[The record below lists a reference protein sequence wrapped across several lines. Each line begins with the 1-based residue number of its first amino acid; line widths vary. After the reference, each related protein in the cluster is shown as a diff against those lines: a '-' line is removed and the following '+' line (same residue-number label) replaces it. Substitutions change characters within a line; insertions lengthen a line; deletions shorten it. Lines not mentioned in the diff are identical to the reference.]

1 MVDPELLARLPLT
14 AILSLT
20 TRRVLAKSVSIRNYP
35 TGNVLWTA
43 GTRIDY
49 LAVVLEGRVR
59 VVGEARGR
67 QHVVHTEGPGGT
79 LGEVPLF
86 TLGATP
92 ATAIAAEPTR
102 CLILTR
108 RAIEGAM
115 VAQPEF
121 HGFSSAYGR
130 RVRLLVERLDRLA
143 LESTR
148 MRLAGLLL
156 TAHEMAGRDTV
167 SLGMTQT
174 ALAEELSTV
183 REVVVR
189 TLREFRDAGLIAA
202 AGRGRV
208 RLRHSCIAEGGSARA
223 RISLA
228 GKRAP
233 GTPWPSGHPFRS
245 QLSHSANALR
255 RAAHALGRIVSLTMS
270 FSTRIVAGRHHA

>member
-20 TRRVLAKSVSIRNYP
+20 TRRVLAKSVSIRDYP

-49 LAVVLEGRVR
+49 LAVVLKGRVR

-115 VAQPEF
+115 FAQPEF
-121 HGFSSAYGR
+121 AWLLLKR
-130 RVRLLVERLDRLA
+130 MAERVRLLVERLDRLA

-148 MRLAGLLL
+148 TRLAWLLL
-156 TAHEMAGRDTV
+156 TAHEVAGRDTV

-174 ALAEELSTV
+174 ALAEELGTV

-208 RLRHSCIAEGGSARA
+208 RLRDIG
-223 RISLA
+223 
-228 GKRAP
+228 
-233 GTPWPSGHPFRS
+233 
-245 QLSHSANALR
+245 ALR
-255 RAAHALGRIVSLTMS
+255 RVVAQGR
-270 FSTRIVAGRHHA
+270 A

>member
-14 AILSLT
+14 GILSLA
-20 TRRVLAKSVSIRNYP
+20 TRRTLAKRVSIRDYP
-35 TGNVLWTA
+35 AGNVLWTA
-43 GTRIDY
+43 GTKIDY
-49 LAVVLEGRVR
+49 LALIIEGRVR
-59 VVGEARGR
+59 VVREGRGR

-108 RAIEGAM
+108 SAIDGAM

-121 HGFSSAYGR
+121 AWLLLSRMAE
-130 RVRLLVERLDRLA
+130 RVRLLVDRLDRLA

-148 MRLAGLLL
+148 TRLAGLLL
-156 TAHEMAGRDTV
+156 TAHEVADRDTV
-167 SLGMTQT
+167 SLGTTQA
-174 ALAEELSTV
+174 ALAEELGTV

-202 AGRGRV
+202 AGRGRI
-208 RLRHSCIAEGGSARA
+208 RLRDIEG
-223 RISLA
+223 
-228 GKRAP
+228 
-233 GTPWPSGHPFRS
+233 
-245 QLSHSANALR
+245 LR
-255 RAAHALGRIVSLTMS
+255 RVVAQGRS
-270 FSTRIVAGRHHA
+270 